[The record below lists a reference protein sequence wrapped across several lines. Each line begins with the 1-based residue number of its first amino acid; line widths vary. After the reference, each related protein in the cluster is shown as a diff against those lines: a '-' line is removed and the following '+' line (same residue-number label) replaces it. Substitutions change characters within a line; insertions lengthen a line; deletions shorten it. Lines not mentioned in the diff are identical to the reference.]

1 MYRCVKK
8 EKKNDQKCEINSK
21 YGLLALLCLVRT
33 QIILSICAL
42 IQILT
47 ESAEMIH
54 SNLNSSDRNELLQT
68 KAEQRK
74 GKNYEF
80 SVKDCRV
87 KLTLKN

>member
-74 GKNYEF
+74 EKNYEF